1 MKGIGK
7 IWFSVVLVLLCA
19 CRTTKEECNM
29 SDAHIRTNSAWH
41 VVRDS
46 IFIHDSI
53 YVHEKSD
60 TVFLTKYRTL
70 YKENLV
76 RDTLFVCDTLYKER
90 VITEYVSSERGRFH
104 WWWLLLLL
112 PLLIPGLL
120 KRLLKLFWNA

>member
-7 IWFSVVLVLLCA
+7 IWFSVVLLLLCA

-53 YVHEKSD
+53 YVREKSD

-70 YKENLV
+70 YKENLI

-90 VITEYVSSERGRFH
+90 VITEYISNEGGRFH
-104 WWWLLLLL
+104 LWWLLLLL